1 MKHKQYIFSGKT
13 VPYYFGETICDLS
26 KYADLSRTILVID
39 DQVEHFHGHYLKEWR
54 KIIIPG
60 NESSKELRV
69 LEKLMYDLI
78 EFEADRKTML
88 IGIGGGVITDL
99 TGFAASIY
107 MRGVP
112 YAFVPTTLLAQVD
125 ASIGG
130 KNGIDFG
137 EYKNMLG
144 VIRQPE
150 FLLFDYEVLNTLPE
164 TEWYNGFAEIIKYAC
179 ITDVQLFD
187 FLEKNRSRA
196 LAHDK
201 EVIAYLVERSAE
213 IKSLIVQ
220 EDEFEGGKRR
230 LLNFGHTV
238 GHAVE
243 RLEHIAHGQAVAKGM
258 CIASLFSEKLSG
270 LNKEESERIIQLIK
284 DYHLPEEIHSNPS
297 DISHYFS
304 MDKKREKHSIYFILL
319 KKVGEAIVEPLPLD
333 QLYSL
338 LDKTL
343 AKQKS

>member
-1 MKHKQYIFSGKT
+1 MKHKQYTFSGKK
-13 VPYYFGETICDLS
+13 VPYYFGETIGNLS
-26 KYADLSRTILVID
+26 QYTDPSRTILVVD
-39 DQVEHFHGHYLKEWR
+39 DQVEHFHGHLLKGWR

-69 LEKLMYDLI
+69 LERLMYELI
-78 EFEADRKTML
+78 RLEADRKTML

-107 MRGVP
+107 MRGIP
-112 YAFVPTTLLAQVD
+112 YAFAPTTLLAQVD

-150 FLLFDYEVLNTLPE
+150 FLLFDYDVLNSLPA
-164 TEWYNGFAEIIKYAC
+164 TEWYNGFAEIIKYGC
-179 ITDVQLFD
+179 ITDAQLFE
-187 FLEKNRSRA
+187 FLEKNIDRT
-196 LAHDK
+196 LVHDK
-201 EVIAYLVERSAE
+201 EAVAYLVERSAE

-220 EDEFEGGKRR
+220 EDEFEGGVRK

-243 RLEHIAHGQAVAKGM
+243 RIEHIAHGQAVAKGM
-258 CIASLFSEKLSG
+258 CIASVFSEKLSA
-270 LNKEESERIIQLIK
+270 LSSAEKERIIQLIK
-284 DYHLPEEIHSNPS
+284 GYHLPVEIHSDPV
-297 DISHYFS
+297 DISHYFT
-304 MDKKREKHSIYFILL
+304 MDKKREKQSIHFILL
-319 KKVGEAIVEPLPLD
+319 KKIGEAIIEPLPLA
-333 QLYSL
+333 QLSSL
-338 LDKTL
+338 LGEAI
-343 AKQKS
+343 AKRKS

>member
-1 MKHKQYIFSGKT
+1 MKNKQYIFSGKS
-13 VPYYFGETICDLS
+13 VSYYFDEAISRLS
-26 KYADLSRTILVID
+26 LYADPARTILVVD
-39 DQVEHFHGHYLKEWR
+39 DQVEHFHGERLKDWR
-54 KIIIPG
+54 RIIVRG
-60 NESSKELRV
+60 NEGSKEIRT
-69 LEKLMYDLI
+69 LEKVIRDLI
-78 EFEADRKTML
+78 QYEADRKTML
-88 IGIGGGVITDL
+88 IGIGGGVVTDL

-107 MRGVP
+107 MRGIP

-179 ITDVQLFD
+179 ILDAKLFE
-187 FLEKNRSRA
+187 FLEKNIGKA

-201 EVIAYLVERSAE
+201 EVIAFLVERSAE

-220 EDEFEGGKRR
+220 EDEFEGGKRK

-243 RLEHIAHGQAVAKGM
+243 RIEHIPHGQAVAKGM
-258 CIASLFSEKLSG
+258 GIASQFSEKLSG
-270 LNKEESERIIQLIK
+270 LAPEERERIIHLIRA
-284 DYHLPEEIHSNPS
+284 YHLPVEIHSAVA
-297 DISHYFS
+297 DISRYFT
-304 MDKKREKHSIYFILL
+304 MDKKREKESIYFILL
-319 KKVGEAIVEPLPLD
+319 KKVGEAIVDPLPLH
-333 QLYSL
+333 QLNEL
-338 LDKTL
+338 LAETI
-343 AKQKS
+343 AERKS

>member
-1 MKHKQYIFSGKT
+1 MKHKQYTFSGKS
-13 VPYYFGETICDLS
+13 VSYYFDEAISNLS
-26 KYADLSRTILVID
+26 QYADPSRTILVVD
-39 DQVEHFHGHYLKEWR
+39 DRVEHFHGHLLKDWR

-60 NESSKELRV
+60 NESSKGLDV
-69 LEKLMYDLI
+69 LEKLIHDLI
-78 EFEADRKTML
+78 RFEADRKTML

-107 MRGVP
+107 MRGIS

-164 TEWYNGFAEIIKYAC
+164 AEWYNGFAEIIKYAC
-179 ITDVQLFD
+179 ITDESMFN
-187 FLEKNRSRA
+187 FLEKNKEKA
-196 LAHDK
+196 LAHDR
-201 EVIAYLVERSAE
+201 EVIAYLVEHSAE

-220 EDEFEGGKRR
+220 EDEFEGGERR

-243 RLEHIAHGQAVAKGM
+243 RIEHIAHGQAVAKGM
-258 CIASLFSEKLSG
+258 GIASTFSEKLSG
-270 LNKEESERIIQLIK
+270 LSKSEKERIIQLIK
-284 DYHLPEEIHSNPS
+284 EYHLPVEIQSKPA
-297 DISHYFS
+297 DISHYFT
-304 MDKKREKHSIYFILL
+304 MDKKREKQSIHFILL
-319 KKVGEAIVEPLPLD
+319 KKIGEAFVEPLPLD
-333 QLYSL
+333 QLNL
-338 LDKTL
+338 LLEETL
-343 AKQKS
+343 TELKN

>member
-1 MKHKQYIFSGKT
+1 MKNKQYVFSGKK
-13 VPYYFGETICDLS
+13 VPYYFGETIANLS
-26 KYADLSRTILVID
+26 QYADPSRTILVVD
-39 DQVEHFHGHYLKEWR
+39 DQVEHFHGHLLKDWR

-69 LEKLMYDLI
+69 LERLMHDLI
-78 EFEADRKTML
+78 RLEADRKTVL

-107 MRGVP
+107 MRGIP
-112 YAFVPTTLLAQVD
+112 YAFAPTTLLAQVD

-150 FLLFDYEVLNTLPE
+150 FLLFDDDVLNTLPA
-164 TEWYNGFAEIIKYAC
+164 TEWYNGFAEIIKYGC
-179 ITDVQLFD
+179 ITDAPLFE
-187 FLEKNRSRA
+187 FLEKNIGRA
-196 LAHDK
+196 LVHDK

-220 EDEFEGGKRR
+220 EDELEGGARK

-243 RLEHIAHGQAVAKGM
+243 RIEHIAHGQAVAKGM
-258 CIASLFSEKLSG
+258 CIASVFSEKLSG
-270 LNKEESERIIQLIK
+270 LSNKSKERIIQLIK
-284 DYHLPEEIHSNPS
+284 DYHLPAEIHSNPAE
-297 DISHYFS
+297 ISHYFN
-304 MDKKREKHSIYFILL
+304 MDKKREKQSIHFILL
-319 KKVGEAIVEPLPLD
+319 KKIGEAIIEPLPLT
-333 QLYSL
+333 QLSSL
-338 LDKTL
+338 LEETI
-343 AKQKS
+343 AKRKS